1 MAKRSTAERPS
12 GDDFTNIMAG
22 LGQAVAYVEGTADAT
37 LYRVHVPEKIDVRAI
52 RQKLGLTQ
60 AAFALTFGLPKAAIE
75 EWEQGRRKPDTGS
88 RILLKVIEREP
99 EAVQR
104 ALA

>member
-1 MAKRSTAERPS
+1 MAKRSTAKRPMD
-12 GDDFTNIMAG
+12 DDFTNVMAG
-22 LGQAVAYVEGTADAT
+22 LGEAVAYVEGTADKAAFQ
-37 LYRVHVPEKIDVRAI
+37 VHVPEKIDVRAI
-52 RQKLGLTQ
+52 RRKLGLTQ
-60 AAFALTFGLPKAAIE
+60 AAFAASFGLPKAAIE